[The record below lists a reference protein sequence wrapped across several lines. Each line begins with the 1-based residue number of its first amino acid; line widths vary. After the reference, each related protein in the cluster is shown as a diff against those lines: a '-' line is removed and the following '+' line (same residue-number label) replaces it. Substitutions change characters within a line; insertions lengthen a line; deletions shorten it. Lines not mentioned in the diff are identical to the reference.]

1 MNYNIY
7 IYIISLWYILC
18 IYNVLYFNAERQFA
32 VHHQLV
38 ITNTHKLKYCFPAM
52 RDPQKQF
59 FSPWIQ
65 CQIPWN
71 LGSWNTHPQYM
82 LYKIIYTYIYIY
94 VYDGMCILWYIYIY
108 YCIYPIISM
117 VSPSNGGFFIINKHV
132 FYHNLCWLNHH
143 GDFPPHLKNHPLW
156 HKNHTLWL
164 FDIAMEHVIYIYT
177 VER

>member
-1 MNYNIY
+1 MNYNISIYY
-7 IYIISLWYILC
+7 IYIHYIIMIYIMYIY

-71 LGSWNTHPQYM
+71 LGSWNTHPQCM
-82 LYKIIYTYIYIY
+82 LYKIIDTYIYI
-94 VYDGMCILWYIYIY
+94 YDGMCILIYIYILY
-108 YCIYPIISM
+108 IYIYCIYPIISM
-117 VSPSNGGFFIINKHV
+117 VSPSNGGFSSSTNMSFITICV
-132 FYHNLCWLNHH
+132 
-143 GDFPPHLKNHPLW
+143 G
-156 HKNHTLWL
+156 
-164 FDIAMEHVIYIYT
+164 
-177 VER
+177 

>member
-1 MNYNIY
+1 MINI
-7 IYIISLWYILC
+7 YILC

-94 VYDGMCILWYIYIY
+94 MTVCAYCDTYIYIIVY
-108 YCIYPIISM
+108 ILLYPWYPHQM
-117 VSPSNGGFFIINKHV
+117 VGFSSSTNMSFITICV
-132 FYHNLCWLNHH
+132 
-143 GDFPPHLKNHPLW
+143 G
-156 HKNHTLWL
+156 
-164 FDIAMEHVIYIYT
+164 
-177 VER
+177 